1 MDAMIKQTISGYTS
15 VFSAFPVSDEAIKKE
30 IEDFTNEINALGES
44 CSDAMDFMT
53 KYPASGLSE
62 KYSDLIARASAPPPP
77 PAEEE
82 QKEQA
87 QTSKGGLPTV
97 AAFLSQYR
105 VAYDAVK
112 GAGYRKRAE
121 KAYENIFDVE
131 NRTDNLIDMNIILEK
146 EKMMWKIVSED
157 FLDIYQPILDATD
170 TLNLGV
176 VRQFENLIKI
186 CEESTCD
193 EELTYKTDI
202 AVHVN
207 QKYSYNFMA
216 RSVAAIMFANA
227 IVGYIA
233 CKKKF
238 RTWLEPQADLLGVIA
253 QRDAVKRTYEYL
265 KDNFGWDFDYMVND
279 EWMKSWL
286 LIPIAVDGLG
296 RVKKM
301 LDPQNVEVFRELLF
315 EEILSDRTIDDILL
329 TEQKMV
335 YFYLLNERENEVIS
349 KYEAEAKKLNEDYV
363 YFQYQDRLQAAA
375 GDKDVKLPETG
386 DKKKGMLGKLFG
398 KK

>member
-15 VFSAFPVSDEAIKKE
+15 VFSAFPVSDEGIKKE
-30 IEDFTNEINALGES
+30 IADFENEINALGES
-44 CSDAMDFMT
+44 CSDVMDFMA

-77 PAEEE
+77 PTEGGAEE
-82 QKEQA
+82 QT

-105 VAYDAVK
+105 TSYDVVK

-170 TLNLGV
+170 PLNLSV

-207 QKYSYNFMA
+207 QKYTYTFLA
-216 RSVAAIMFANA
+216 RSVASIMLALAI
-227 IVGYIA
+227 GDYIK
-233 CKKKF
+233 CKQGF
-238 RTWLEPQADLLGVIA
+238 RIWKSPQSDLLGLIS
-253 QRDAVKRTYEYL
+253 QREAAVRTYAYI
-265 KDNFGWDFDYMVND
+265 KDNFGWDFDYIVND

-286 LIPIAVDGLG
+286 LIPVSVDGLG
-296 RVKKM
+296 RVKRI
-301 LDPQNVEVFRELLF
+301 LDPQNVELIRELLF
-315 EEILSDRTIDDILL
+315 DEILSDRTIEDILL

-335 YFYLLNERENEVIS
+335 YFYLLDERDSEVS
-349 KYEAEAKKLNEDYV
+349 AKYEAEAKILNKDYV
-363 YFQYQDRLQAAA
+363 YFQYEERLKAAA
-375 GDKDVKLPETG
+375 GDKEIKLPETG
-386 DKKKGMLGKLFG
+386 EKKKGVFGKLFG
-398 KK
+398 K